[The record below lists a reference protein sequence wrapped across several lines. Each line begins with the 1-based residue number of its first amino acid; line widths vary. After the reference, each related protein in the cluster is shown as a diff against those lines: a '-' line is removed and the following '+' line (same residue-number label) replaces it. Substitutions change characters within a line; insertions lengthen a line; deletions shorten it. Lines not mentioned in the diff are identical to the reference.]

1 MVTQA
6 ALRGGDAGQYSS
18 GNGDNGASVHTYIH
32 THTTWHH
39 MPKTSNLHHWFMD
52 WWTGINTL

>member
-32 THTTWHH
+32 IPHGITCQKQAICITG
-39 MPKTSNLHHWFMD
+39 S
-52 WWTGINTL
+52 WTGGQELTH

>member
-32 THTTWHH
+32 TYTYH
-39 MPKTSNLHHWFMD
+39 MASHAKNKQSASLVHGLVDRN
-52 WWTGINTL
+52 